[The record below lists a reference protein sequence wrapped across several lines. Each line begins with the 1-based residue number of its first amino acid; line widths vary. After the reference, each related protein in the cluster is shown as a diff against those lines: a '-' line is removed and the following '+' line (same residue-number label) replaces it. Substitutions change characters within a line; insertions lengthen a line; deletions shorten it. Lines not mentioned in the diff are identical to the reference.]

1 MQELL
6 VLRNMS
12 TLYSKIKALL
22 ITLTPGGRTTATAV
36 DNYITYFCCYL
47 KHARGELRLFMH

>member
-12 TLYSKIKALL
+12 TLYSEIKALL

-36 DNYITYFCCYL
+36 ENYITYFCCYL
-47 KHARGELRLFMH
+47 KHARG

>member
-36 DNYITYFCCYL
+36 ENYIT
-47 KHARGELRLFMH
+47 